1 MKTFT
6 LEVAFDCDFDLF
18 GLVSSSRDYTL
29 AWALNRALRLH
40 LIRQPD
46 LVVDLLTQGRLLF
59 SHYLHATETLT
70 LRLLRNR
77 SLASSTLKKP
87 FLTPDYKEYDYL
99 LHITNGQGALAPA
112 ELLPALAALPLVQ
125 YAGPLEVEG
134 LKYKENLQF

>member
-29 AWALNRALRLH
+29 AWTLNRALRLR
-40 LIRQPD
+40 LVRQPD

-59 SHYLHATETLT
+59 SHFLHATETHT
-70 LRLLRNR
+70 FRLLRNR
-77 SLASSTLKKP
+77 SVAPSPLKKP
-87 FLTPDYKEYDYL
+87 FLAPDYKQYDYL
-99 LHITNGQGALAPA
+99 LHITNGVGPLAA
-112 ELLPALAALPLVQ
+112 DKLLPALAALPLVQ
-125 YAGPLEVEG
+125 YAGPVEVEG

>member
-29 AWALNRALRLH
+29 AWTLNRVLRLR
-40 LIRQPD
+40 LVRQPD
-46 LVVDLLTQGRLLF
+46 LTIDLLTQGRLLF

-70 LRLLRNR
+70 FRMLRNR
-77 SLASSTLKKP
+77 SLAPSTLKKP
-87 FLTPDYKEYDYL
+87 FLAPDYKEYDYL
-99 LHITNGQGALAPA
+99 LHITNGQGALATD

-125 YAGPLEVEG
+125 YAGPVAVEE

>member
-6 LEVAFDCDFDLF
+6 LEVAFDCDFELF

-29 AWALNRALRLH
+29 AWTLNRILRLR
-40 LIRQPD
+40 LVRQPD
-46 LVVDLLTQGRLLF
+46 LTIDLLTQGRLLF

-70 LRLLRNR
+70 FRMLRNR
-77 SLASSTLKKP
+77 SLAPSTLKKP
-87 FLTPDYKEYDYL
+87 FLAPDYKEYDYL
-99 LHITNGQGALAPA
+99 LHITNGQGALATD

-125 YAGPLEVEG
+125 YAGPVAVEE